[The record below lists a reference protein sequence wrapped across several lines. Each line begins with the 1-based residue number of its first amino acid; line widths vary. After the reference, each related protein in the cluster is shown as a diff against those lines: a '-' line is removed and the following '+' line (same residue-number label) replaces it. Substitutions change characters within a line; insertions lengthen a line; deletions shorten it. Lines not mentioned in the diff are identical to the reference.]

1 VRHQTVNNTVERI
14 IDEVGTDSEGKPN
27 SNIIVVS
34 DHGFAVPFHS
44 CCYQQ
49 LSAGGFDNTK
59 VRAVTSGPAV
69 NIYINLQGREPNGTV
84 SPEYA
89 LQQQVTDALTEFV
102 DTSRTIR
109 RQCTHL

>member
-1 VRHQTVNNTVERI
+1 VKRLTRLSNTVERI

-34 DHGFAVPFHS
+34 DHGFAPFHTAVNINNFL
-44 CCYQQ
+44 QDR
-49 LSAGGFDNTK
+49 GFDNTK

-84 SPEYA
+84 SPEEY
-89 LQQQVTDALTEFV
+89 VTCN
-102 DTSRTIR
+102 SRS
-109 RQCTHL
+109 LML